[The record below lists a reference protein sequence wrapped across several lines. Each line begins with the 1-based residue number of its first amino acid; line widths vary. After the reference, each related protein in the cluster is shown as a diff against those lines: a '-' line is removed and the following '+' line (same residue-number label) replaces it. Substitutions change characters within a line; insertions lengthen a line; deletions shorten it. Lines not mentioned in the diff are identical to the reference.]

1 MITYKNLQFAHSA
14 SNNDNN
20 YSDLE
25 FVKDGISHIFQN
37 VEAPEDW
44 DGESDWTEDEE
55 YVMNAIK
62 SMKVYSDDDGK
73 QWYK

>member
-37 VEAPEDW
+37 VDAPADW

-55 YVMNAIK
+55 HVMSAIK
-62 SMKVYSDDDGK
+62 NMKVYSDDDGK